1 MIHGLYIA
9 IMILLIL
16 FGLPI
21 IQSLIIDYN
30 SRVTERK
37 KKIIKT
43 ISNICS
49 DLDFA
54 HQRLNDL
61 QIQISDLNEV
71 NRKELNKLRKRRSKN
86 ESRNNSNGNR

>member
-1 MIHGLYIA
+1 MIQGLYIA

-37 KKIIKT
+37 EKIVKT

-49 DLDFA
+49 ELDFA

-61 QIQISDLNEV
+61 QIQISNLNYV
-71 NRKELNKLRKRRSKN
+71 NRKKLNKLRVQLARRK
-86 ESRNNSNGNR
+86 

>member
-1 MIHGLYIA
+1 MIQGLYIA

-30 SRVTERK
+30 SIVTERK
-37 KKIIKT
+37 EKIVKT

-49 DLDFA
+49 ELDFA

-61 QIQISDLNEV
+61 QIQISNLNYV
-71 NRKELNKLRKRRSKN
+71 NRKKLNKLRVQLARRK
-86 ESRNNSNGNR
+86 